1 MHTIK
6 NPEGENKMAKHLRQ
20 LTVIV
25 LAMLLWLPGGAL
37 AEKIKVAG
45 IYTQPIQQKWDA
57 ALHKALVSLAE
68 KGEVEYV
75 FSEKVSNTDYIR
87 VLREYAE
94 SGVALIVGE
103 AFGISR
109 DVRKVA
115 DDYPEVAFLM
125 GDSFGPHGK
134 NMSVFDNYIHEPCYL
149 MGMIAGTMTKSNKIG
164 MVGGYPIGEVNRL
177 FHAFM
182 AGARSV
188 NPEVQFKVSF
198 IGSWYD
204 PPKAKEFAYAQV
216 EAGVDVL
223 YAERAGVVDAAREK
237 GIVAFGNVNDMNKEE
252 NGTGVV
258 VASALWHMESANGH
272 AVERVK
278 AGTFAAEDYKE
289 WTMMAKGGASLSPY
303 YEFDETLPAEIKAK
317 VAETAKAI
325 MAGTFVVEINDEEPK
340 STF

>member
-1 MHTIK
+1 MKTR
-6 NPEGENKMAKHLRQ
+6 L
-20 LTVIV
+20 V
-25 LAMLLWLPGGAL
+25 LASVLLVVLALCGPGSVM

-57 ALHKALVSLAE
+57 CLHKALSSLAD
-68 KGEVEYV
+68 KGEIEYV

-115 DDYPEVAFLM
+115 DDYPKVAFLM
-125 GDSFGPHGK
+125 GDSFGPYGS
-134 NMSVFDNYIHEPCYL
+134 NMAVFDNYIHEPCYL
-149 MGMIAGTMTKSNKIG
+149 MGMIAGSMTKSNKIG

-177 FHAFM
+177 FNAFM
-182 AGARSV
+182 AGAKSV

-204 PPKAKEFAYAQV
+204 PPKAKEFAFAQI

-237 GIVAFGNVNDMNKEE
+237 SLIAFGNVNDMNKEE
-252 NGTGVV
+252 NGKDVV
-258 VASALWHMESANGH
+258 VASALWHMDSAIGH
-272 AVERVK
+272 AVDMVK
-278 AGTFAAEDYKE
+278 AGTFKAEDYKE
-289 WTMMAKGGASLSPY
+289 WTMMAKGGATLSPF
-303 YEFDETLPAEIKAK
+303 YEFEDKLTPEIKAA
-317 VAETAKAI
+317 VAEKAEAI
-325 MAGTFVVEINDEEPK
+325 KNGTMVVEINDNEPK

>member
-1 MHTIK
+1 
-6 NPEGENKMAKHLRQ
+6 MARYLRQ
-20 LTVIV
+20 LSVII
-25 LAMLLWLPGGAL
+25 LAMLLWLPGGAM

-57 ALHKALVSLAE
+57 ALHKALVSLSE

-149 MGMIAGTMTKSNKIG
+149 MGIIAGTMTKSNKIG
-164 MVGGYPIGEVNRL
+164 MVGGYPISEVNRL

-182 AGARSV
+182 AGAKSV

-223 YAERAGVVDAAREK
+223 YAERTGVVDAAREK

-252 NGTGVV
+252 NGTDVV
-258 VASALWHMESANGH
+258 VTSALWHMESAIGH

-303 YEFDETLPAEIKAK
+303 YEFDEKLPAEIKAK
-317 VAETAKAI
+317 VAETAEAI
-325 MAGTFVVEINDEEPK
+325 KAGTFVIEINDEEPK